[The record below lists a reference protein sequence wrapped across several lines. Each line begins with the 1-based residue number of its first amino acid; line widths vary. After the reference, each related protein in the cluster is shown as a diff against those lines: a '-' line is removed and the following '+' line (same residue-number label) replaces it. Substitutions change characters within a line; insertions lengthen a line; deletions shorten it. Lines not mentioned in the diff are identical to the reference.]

1 MTRKSNLLY
10 VLLIAVT
17 LIGLV
22 LSGCT
27 AAPTEVAQTEATQPP
42 AEPTKASA
50 PATAAPTIAPTDVP
64 AAAEPE
70 ISGKLV
76 IMFSVEELSDEALK
90 EFTDMYP
97 NLTVERVPT
106 DETRLR
112 AMIAAGEPPDVFQL
126 GGSQMPAYLSQGVLL
141 KLDDYFAKS
150 DVLKIDDLAPA
161 NSFFMWDGEKL
172 GEGSVYGMA
181 KDWSPDYSLW
191 INPVAFE
198 EAGIAVPDPSQPITY
213 AQMYEWAQKLTKKNG
228 DQIERIGMTYESY
241 NLEAVVQF
249 RCAEDGVNIYSDDF
263 TQITIK
269 DNPCAV
275 EALKY
280 YYDASKEGITWSPLN
295 PSPNGWNGKDFQLG
309 LVGIT
314 SNGYW
319 YSGLLRGDSTAAMYD
334 KAIMLPAPTWGKL
347 RYSPAFGPSGVVI
360 AAQAQNPDAAW
371 AFFEWFNAG
380 TPAIDRAKSGWG
392 VPSLK
397 SFMQYMPQET
407 AFDKQTYAVV
417 QDEMANAAYIR
428 PINPYF
434 ASGPALDASFKT
446 NLEMA
451 LRDEITFD
459 QMIENIDQ
467 EMNQAL
473 QDGLA
478 AFGK

>member
-1 MTRKSNLLY
+1 MNTKNKRFSIMLFSLLA
-10 VLLIAVT
+10 VVAMLLSACGSAAT
-17 LIGLV
+17 
-22 LSGCT
+22 T
-27 AAPTEVAQTEATQPP
+27 ATEPPVQQPVESITAPEAT
-42 AEPTKASA
+42 A
-50 PATAAPTIAPTDVP
+50 APTDVP
-64 AAAEPE
+64 APAE

-76 IMFSVEELSDEALK
+76 IMFSTEELSDESLK
-90 EFTDMYP
+90 EFTDKYP
-97 NLTVERVPT
+97 KLTVERVPT

-141 KLDDYFAKS
+141 NLDDYFAKS
-150 DVLKIDDLAPA
+150 EVLKADDLAPA
-161 NSFFMWDGEKL
+161 NSFFMWDGAKL
-172 GEGSVYGMA
+172 GSGSVYGMA

-191 INPVAFE
+191 INPDTFA
-198 EAGIAVPDPSQPITY
+198 EAGIALPDTTKPITY
-213 AQMYEWAQKLTKKNG
+213 QQMFDWAKQLTKKNG
-228 DQIERIGMTYESY
+228 DKVERIGMTFETY

-263 TQITIK
+263 KTVTIK

-275 EALKY
+275 EAIKY
-280 YYDASKEGITWSPLN
+280 YYDASVEGITWSPLN

-319 YSGLLRGDSTAAMYD
+319 YSGLLRGDSTAPMYD
-334 KAIMLPAPTWGKL
+334 KAIMLPAPTWGKM
-347 RYSPAFGPSGVVI
+347 RYSPAFGPSGTVL
-360 AAQAQNPDAAW
+360 AAASKNPDAAW

-380 TPAIDRAKSGWG
+380 TPAMDRAKSGWG

-397 SFMQYMPQET
+397 SYMQYMPQET

-434 ASGPALDASFKT
+434 ASGPAFETTFKT
-446 NLEMA
+446 NLELA
-451 LRDEITFD
+451 LRGEITFD
-459 QMIENIDQ
+459 QMIENIDA

-478 AFGK
+478 ASGQ